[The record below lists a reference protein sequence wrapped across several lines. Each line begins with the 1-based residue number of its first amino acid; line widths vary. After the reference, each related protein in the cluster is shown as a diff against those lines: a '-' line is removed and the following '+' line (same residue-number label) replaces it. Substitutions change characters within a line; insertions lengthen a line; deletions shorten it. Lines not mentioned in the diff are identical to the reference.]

1 MRKRIICLIVAIV
14 MCCSAFAGCN
24 LVTFDQERD
33 NNKVVISV
41 ASYEIKS
48 PDGQKTYKTEESK
61 IYKSNFKTVYNYY
74 AYSYQKYYGYTADQV
89 VELLVENL
97 ATERIVPCKRIYRF
111 RIHFH
116 RHLRP

>member
-33 NNKVVISV
+33 DNKVVISV

-48 PDGQKTYKTEESK
+48 PDG
-61 IYKSNFKTVYNYY
+61 
-74 AYSYQKYYGYTADQV
+74 
-89 VELLVENL
+89 
-97 ATERIVPCKRIYRF
+97 
-111 RIHFH
+111 
-116 RHLRP
+116 

>member
-48 PDGQKTYKTEESK
+48 PDGQKTYKTKKAKSIKATSK
-61 IYKSNFKTVYNYY
+61 RFITIMRTTISSVTVI
-74 AYSYQKYYGYTADQV
+74 
-89 VELLVENL
+89 L
-97 ATERIVPCKRIYRF
+97 RIR
-111 RIHFH
+111 
-116 RHLRP
+116 

>member
-48 PDGQKTYKTEESK
+48 PDGQKTYKTEAKSIKATSK
-61 IYKSNFKTVYNYY
+61 RFITIMRTPIRSITV
-74 AYSYQKYYGYTADQV
+74 T
-89 VELLVENL
+89 L
-97 ATERIVPCKRIYRF
+97 RIR
-111 RIHFH
+111 
-116 RHLRP
+116 